1 MTDTNRAAGPV
12 GWSLLETYP
21 RVSSGPLAE
30 LRPEDVVDV
39 YPDTAD
45 VALVD
50 LDLMQMRCGMGAASR
65 RAPVVL
71 PEVGAQA
78 VLQRPLDCFR
88 VAVDAGPLVA
98 NDRLPATQ
106 AGRDLLLV
114 LLVGRVVVDRGV
126 DGTLAGPPA
135 AICSCHP
142 RLACVTPAPWPPSQ
156 SAEASFPYW

>member
-1 MTDTNRAAGPV
+1 MLCNRYLENLRLIERYCPRLVGRRGMTDTNRAAEPV

-78 VLQRPLDCFR
+78 VLQRPLDCFE
-88 VAVDAGPLVA
+88 
-98 NDRLPATQ
+98 LP
-106 AGRDLLLV
+106 
-114 LLVGRVVVDRGV
+114 
-126 DGTLAGPPA
+126 
-135 AICSCHP
+135 
-142 RLACVTPAPWPPSQ
+142 
-156 SAEASFPYW
+156 